1 MENKEIIEAT
11 CPDCRGP
18 LSRLSHDEAV
28 FEYRCLVGHAYSA
41 RTLLAA
47 HTDAQEKA
55 LWAAALAL
63 EEAANLV
70 RAVSPELPPDV
81 AERLQ
86 IQVQVKLQQAAE
98 IRTILERLEPF
109 QTE

>member
-18 LSRLSHDEAV
+18 LSRISHDEAIC
-28 FEYRCLVGHAYSA
+28 EYRCLVGHAYSA

-55 LWAAALAL
+55 LWAAALEL

-70 RAVSPELPPDV
+70 RAVSSELQAEV
-81 AERLQ
+81 AERLL
-86 IQVQVKLQQAAE
+86 IQYQVKLLQAAD
-98 IRTILERLEPF
+98 IRSHLERL
-109 QTE
+109 